1 MEEHRLKFGISL
13 EEIGDG
19 RWSIGMCLSHE
30 GKETYLY
37 VNLLKLSFSIGRM
50 YLPV

>member
-1 MEEHRLKFGISL
+1 MEEYRLKFGISL

-19 RWSIGMCLSHE
+19 RWSIGMCHE

-37 VNLLKLSFSIGRM
+37 VNLLILSFSIGRM
-50 YLPV
+50 YLPA